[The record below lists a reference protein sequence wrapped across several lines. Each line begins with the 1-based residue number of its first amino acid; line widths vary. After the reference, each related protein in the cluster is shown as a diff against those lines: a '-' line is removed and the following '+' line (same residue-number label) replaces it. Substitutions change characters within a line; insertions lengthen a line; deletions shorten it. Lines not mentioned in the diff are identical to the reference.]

1 MINKK
6 NPRFT
11 RRVHK
16 DNLGIKIKVVS
27 ARNRNLLKNKDRFN
41 RQPDKKQG
49 MQDFNL
55 LQFLLALKL
64 THYF

>member
-1 MINKK
+1 MGNEKR
-6 NPRFT
+6 PRFT
-11 RRVHK
+11 RRVLK
-16 DNLGIKIKVVS
+16 DISGIK
-27 ARNRNLLKNKDRFN
+27 ARSQKRRNLLKNKDRFD
-41 RQPDKKQG
+41 RKPDKKQG

>member
-1 MINKK
+1 MGKGK
-6 NPRFT
+6 TPRFT

-16 DNLGIKIKVVS
+16 DVLVIKAGSQKK
-27 ARNRNLLKNKDRFN
+27 RNPSRNKDRYN
-41 RQPDKKQG
+41 RKPDKKQG

-55 LQFLLALKL
+55 LKFLLALKL